1 MKKKLLLAS
10 LMVSVMGLSSLFAED
25 KEETKVESLAA
36 CGCASTKG
44 VVERP
49 APEPEEEKV
58 NVSVSVEEDVTVK
71 AVSCGDCDR
80 GGKLAD
86 EEETEEF
93 SVS

>member
-58 NVSVSVEEDVTVK
+58 NVSVEEDVTVK